1 MPASRSSSPTKQAS
15 VAAVDGAGPHET
27 APAQMGQDA
36 ALQRLREELTSQH
49 TAKVR
54 ERLPRRTRAP

>member
-15 VAAVDGAGPHET
+15 VAAVDGAVPHET